1 MFSLASLG
9 TIIACVFLLGTF
21 LSVALNVR
29 STMQQMEQSVG
40 ISVFF
45 EQGISTERKDQIGEE
60 IKKKELPI
68 GCTVTNEQSINC
80 IKYDLTNDELVN
92 LAKKKLSIISERE
105 LEGYEIVNT
114 NITYDIKNDEC
125 TMTGAYVI
133 K

>member
-45 EQGISTERKDQIGEE
+45 EPGISAERLG
-60 IKKKELPI
+60 KK
-68 GCTVTNEQSINC
+68 
-80 IKYDLTNDELVN
+80 
-92 LAKKKLSIISERE
+92 
-105 LEGYEIVNT
+105 
-114 NITYDIKNDEC
+114 
-125 TMTGAYVI
+125 
-133 K
+133 

>member
-45 EQGISTERKDQIGEE
+45 EPGISAERKDQIGEE
-60 IKKKELPI
+60 IKKKEELI
-68 GCTVTNEQSINC
+68 GGRMHIGTILWRQE
-80 IKYDLTNDELVN
+80 K
-92 LAKKKLSIISERE
+92 
-105 LEGYEIVNT
+105 
-114 NITYDIKNDEC
+114 
-125 TMTGAYVI
+125 
-133 K
+133 

>member
-45 EQGISTERKDQIGEE
+45 EPGISTERKDQIGEE
-60 IKKKELPI
+60 IKKHGKAIRRMYFKGMKSFWKDLKETI
-68 GCTVTNEQSINC
+68 
-80 IKYDLTNDELVN
+80 
-92 LAKKKLSIISERE
+92 R
-105 LEGYEIVNT
+105 
-114 NITYDIKNDEC
+114 
-125 TMTGAYVI
+125 
-133 K
+133 

>member
-45 EQGISTERKDQIGEE
+45 DEGISKERKMRLEKKYV
-60 IKKKELPI
+60 KKKIL
-68 GCTVTNEQSINC
+68 
-80 IKYDLTNDELVN
+80 L
-92 LAKKKLSIISERE
+92 R
-105 LEGYEIVNT
+105 
-114 NITYDIKNDEC
+114 
-125 TMTGAYVI
+125 
-133 K
+133 